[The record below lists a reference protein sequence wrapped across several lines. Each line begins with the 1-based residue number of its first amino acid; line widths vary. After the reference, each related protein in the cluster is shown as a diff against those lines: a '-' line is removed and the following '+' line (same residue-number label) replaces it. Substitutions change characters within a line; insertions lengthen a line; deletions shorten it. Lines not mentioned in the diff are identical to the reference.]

1 MDKRKFMHI
10 GIICLCVAALS
21 AGCGD
26 GKNYNDGKNYYS
38 AKKTEEEK
46 KAEIVNSYDASM
58 TAVVKYNNTEIGIVI
73 LLDADT
79 GVEYTMTYNDAVQI
93 IDRYGK
99 EKTISYLKSGDV
111 IDAYYLKNAVQLT
124 GVLYSDDVWEYKDVN
139 NWKFDTSNTSVVVG
153 ENKFYYNKDKVYVLS
168 EGNIIDFQ
176 DLNNQDIVSVRGIG
190 KKVISVT
197 VDKGHGYIN
206 LKGIDKFIDG
216 WVQVGKV
223 IKPITENML
232 LVAPEGTYDVKIVKD
247 GYGGSLNA
255 TIVRDQEITLDFSD
269 VSAKIVQY
277 GTVEFTILPKEANA
291 TLKIANQVT
300 NYNSPVLLEYDT
312 YNVTVEAEGY
322 QTYKGKLKVAQNLS
336 QITINLTELDSKT
349 TKPSAT
355 ISPTPSSGATQTPEV
370 KSTPSSTSTVITTA
384 TETPQESGTYTITV
398 TDPEGVNVYF
408 DDEFKGTAPVSFS
421 KVSGNHTLTLSKDG
435 YQTKSYTLDVS
446 DSNENVTY
454 CMPALE
460 QQ

>member
-1 MDKRKFMHI
+1 MP
-10 GIICLCVAALS
+10 L
-21 AGCGD
+21 
-26 GKNYNDGKNYYS
+26 
-38 AKKTEEEK
+38 
-46 KAEIVNSYDASM
+46 
-58 TAVVKYNNTEIGIVI
+58 
-73 LLDADT
+73 
-79 GVEYTMTYNDAVQI
+79 
-93 IDRYGK
+93 
-99 EKTISYLKSGDV
+99 
-111 IDAYYLKNAVQLT
+111 
-124 GVLYSDDVWEYKDVN
+124 
-139 NWKFDTSNTSVVVG
+139 
-153 ENKFYYNKDKVYVLS
+153 LS
-168 EGNIIDFQ
+168 EI
-176 DLNNQDIVSVRGIG
+176 R
-190 KKVISVT
+190 K
-197 VDKGHGYIN
+197 
-206 LKGIDKFIDG
+206 
-216 WVQVGKV
+216 
-223 IKPITENML
+223 
-232 LVAPEGTYDVKIVKD
+232 
-247 GYGGSLNA
+247 
-255 TIVRDQEITLDFSD
+255 LDFSD